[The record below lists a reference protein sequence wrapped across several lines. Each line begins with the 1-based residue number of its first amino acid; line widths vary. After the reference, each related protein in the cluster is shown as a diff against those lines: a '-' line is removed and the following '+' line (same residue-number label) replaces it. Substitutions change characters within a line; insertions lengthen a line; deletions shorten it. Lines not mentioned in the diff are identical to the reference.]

1 MTTSDRP
8 AVVQAMAEVVGEDNV
23 RDGPSDREV
32 DGLRPTVAVLPE
44 NIHELSQVMAEASG
58 AGLTVAPWGGGTRIE
73 VGNLIDR
80 LDVVADL
87 SRLDRI
93 VQHNPADLTVTVEAG
108 ATIDA
113 VQQALAK
120 HGQFLAVDPPIP
132 SRATIGGTLATGASG
147 PLKWQFGHP
156 RDLVIGMKVVQADG
170 KVVKSGGQ
178 VVKNVSGY
186 DMARLHIGGLGTL
199 GIIAEISFKLTPLP
213 HGEVT
218 LVAAFGSEEEA
229 LDAGQ
234 KIFHSDTVPLAL
246 TYLNDG
252 GYRRTGPAN
261 EHSLAVRLG
270 GRPRTLERQLR
281 DCRSTCEQNGATAV
295 KSLDR
300 DEARLFWSRTADFGW
315 VDGAPPAVLCR
326 ISLPP
331 DRLRDMGAVVRQEGI
346 SGTMSLQMVCH
357 VGYGTALA
365 HWHADDDLSVDE
377 AEAIVVGA
385 REVVHA
391 LGGRVVVERCPLDV
405 KRRLDVWDEVGEPLE
420 IMRRMKNQYD
430 PKGTLNPGRYV
441 GRI

>member
-1 MTTSDRP
+1 MTTSDRR
-8 AVVQAMAEVVGEDNV
+8 ALVQAMADVVGEDNV
-23 RDGPSDREV
+23 RDGPSDRNV
-32 DGLRPTVAVLPE
+32 DGLRPTIAVLPE
-44 NIHELSQVMAEASG
+44 NILELSQVMAGASG
-58 AGLTVAPWGGGTRIE
+58 ADLTVAPWGGGTRIE
-73 VGNLIDR
+73 VGNPIDR

-87 SRLDRI
+87 SRLDGI

-113 VQQALAK
+113 VQQTLAK
-120 HGQFLAVDPPIP
+120 HAQFLALDPPIP

-156 RDLVIGMKVVQADG
+156 RDLVIGMKMVQADG

-199 GIIAEISFKLTPLP
+199 GIIAEVSFKLTPLP
-213 HGEVT
+213 HGEAT
-218 LVAAFGSEEEA
+218 LVAAFGSEGEA

-234 KIFHSDTVPLAL
+234 KIFHSGTVPLAL

-252 GYRRTGPAN
+252 GYRRAGPVN

-281 DCRSTCEQNGATAV
+281 DCRSICEQNGATAV
-295 KSLDR
+295 RSLDR
-300 DEARLFWSRTADFGW
+300 DEAGLFWSQMADFGW
-315 VDGAPPAVLCR
+315 VDGAPSAVVCR
-326 ISLPP
+326 IYLAP
-331 DRLRDMGAVVRQEGI
+331 DRLGDLGAVLLRDDVSDRIGLG
-346 SGTMSLQMVCH
+346 SVCH
-357 VGYGTALA
+357 VGYGTALL
-365 HWHADDDLSVDE
+365 HWYADDLAVDE
-377 AEAIVVGA
+377 AETIVVGA
-385 REVVHA
+385 REAVHA
-391 LGGRVVVERCPLDV
+391 LGGRVVVERCPLEV
-405 KRRLDVWDEVGEPLE
+405 KRRFDVWDEVGEPLE
-420 IMRRMKNQYD
+420 IMRRMKKEYD